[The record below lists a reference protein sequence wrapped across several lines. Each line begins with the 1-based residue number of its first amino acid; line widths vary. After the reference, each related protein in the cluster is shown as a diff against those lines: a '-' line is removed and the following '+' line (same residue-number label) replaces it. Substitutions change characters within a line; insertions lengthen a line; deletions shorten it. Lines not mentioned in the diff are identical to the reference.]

1 MRTREEGQALVQRY
15 AQSQLAKSE
24 FSRREG
30 ISIHVLRYW
39 QARVADKPKPKKKVR
54 FIELQTGSIT
64 KASTGRLRVELPTGA
79 TLHFEDTPDLDLL
92 LRLVSNNQVV

>member
-1 MRTREEGQALVQRY
+1 MRTREEGQALVRQY
-15 AQSQLAKSE
+15 NQSQLTKSE

-30 ISIHVLRYW
+30 VSIHVLRYW
-39 QARVADKPKPKKKVR
+39 QARVDNNKPKKKVR

-92 LRLVSNNQVV
+92 LRLVFNNQAV